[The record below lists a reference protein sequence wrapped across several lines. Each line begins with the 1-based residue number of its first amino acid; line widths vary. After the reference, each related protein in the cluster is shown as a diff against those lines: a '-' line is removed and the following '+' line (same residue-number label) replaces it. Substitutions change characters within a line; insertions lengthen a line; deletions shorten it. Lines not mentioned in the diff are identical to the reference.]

1 MAKRCY
7 EGFFFSFFVWK
18 IPQIS
23 GINRHPLQIKMRA
36 GRLSVNMQ
44 TFFEPVAYRQTTTAG
59 FCNDLAS
66 SKQNSY
72 PVSITVEEQ
81 NVGEDGE

>member
-1 MAKRCY
+1 
-7 EGFFFSFFVWK
+7 
-18 IPQIS
+18 
-23 GINRHPLQIKMRA
+23 MRA

-44 TFFEPVAYRQTTTAG
+44 PFFEPVAYRQTTTAG
-59 FCNDLAS
+59 FCDDLAS
-66 SKQNSY
+66 SKQNSN